1 MQYLSLQQCA
11 DKILRLTQR
20 MLQYA
25 RSSEW
30 ELMGSLELER
40 GKALEHLFRHPDI
53 KQSMQIISKT
63 LYEVMELDKTCMEL
77 TEQARQVMLKQLN
90 HQSQGERALNVYRE
104 NAP

>member
-1 MQYLSLQQCA
+1 
-11 DKILRLTQR
+11 
-20 MLQYA
+20 
-25 RSSEW
+25 
-30 ELMGSLELER
+30 MGSLELER